1 MENTQ
6 DFVKGAALRRSACC
20 TRSWLSSRG
29 AVEAALWLRPRA
41 GRSGLTPLQLP
52 MCAGE
57 LGFELADPT
66 KYGSLIGSR
75 LRLQLGDR
83 AFCRTEL
90 LGLVRENL
98 IPGPDLS
105 LRLQG
110 EIFPRGRGG
119 SLEGLPLGRSCLLR
133 LQEQLSALKRDRF
146 ERFRREAGIVLQRDL
161 LVVSLL
167 LSHHGVSKLGDTIA
181 LSIDHNLRLCSK

>member
-1 MENTQ
+1 
-6 DFVKGAALRRSACC
+6 
-20 TRSWLSSRG
+20 
-29 AVEAALWLRPRA
+29 
-41 GRSGLTPLQLP
+41 

-66 KYGSLIGSR
+66 KYSSLIGSC
-75 LRLQLGDR
+75 LRQLLRGSG
-83 AFCRTEL
+83 FCRPEL

-98 IPGPDLS
+98 ISGPDLS

-119 SLEGLPLGRSCLLR
+119 SLEVLPLGRSWLLR
-133 LQEQLSALKRDRF
+133 LQEQLSALKRNRF
-146 ERFRREAGIVLQRDL
+146 ERFRREAGIVLQRNL

-167 LSHHGVSKLGDTIA
+167 LSHHGVSKLGDTIT
-181 LSIDHNLRLCSK
+181 LSIDHNLCLCSK

>member
-1 MENTQ
+1 MEDTQ

-57 LGFELADPT
+57 LGFELADPA
-66 KYGSLIGSR
+66 KYRSLVGSG
-75 LRLQLGDR
+75 LRLQRGDR
-83 AFCRTEL
+83 TFCRTEL

-146 ERFRREAGIVLQRDL
+146 ERFRREAGIVLQRNL

-167 LSHHGVSKLGDTIA
+167 LNHHFVSKLGDTIT
-181 LSIDHNLRLCSK
+181 LSIDHSLRLCSK